1 LAKKL
6 IGKVAKYDEIE
17 INNGFE
23 EMADYSNYA
32 ETGQMPLIRITR
44 QSKLDSKKI
53 DLSDLFVYEGV
64 YKIQEAVDKIIEMQG
79 E

>member
-1 LAKKL
+1 
-6 IGKVAKYDEIE
+6 
-17 INNGFE
+17 
-23 EMADYSNYA
+23 MADYSNYA